1 MNLFNA
7 MTRRWKRLAT
17 ANPTIK
23 TSNNEANLMIA
34 YFQKTTATLGILLTV
49 SVLGGLL

>member
-1 MNLFNA
+1 MILFNA
-7 MTRRWKRLAT
+7 MTRRTKRLAT

-23 TSNNEANLMIA
+23 PINNKANSMIA